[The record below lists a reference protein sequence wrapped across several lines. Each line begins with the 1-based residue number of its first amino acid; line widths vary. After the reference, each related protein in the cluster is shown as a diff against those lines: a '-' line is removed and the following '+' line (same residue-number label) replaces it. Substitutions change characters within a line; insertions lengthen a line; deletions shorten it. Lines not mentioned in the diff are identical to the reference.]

1 VEPLVIQ
8 GNDQYPGWTVAEF
21 CDQKIVKSR
30 PPGRSLVLI
39 HYAGHGGYN
48 ALAKTLFCYAGP
60 NSKQSFRWDTIHNRV
75 VAPNLGD
82 DVGRLME
89 HADVL
94 VILDCCHAG
103 ASLRGN
109 DGSRTAEIMCASE
122 EWSSAGSRK
131 DVVSF
136 TQQVS
141 AVMRR
146 MFRHR

>member
-1 VEPLVIQ
+1 VPLNDGAVAAQNLDEQRDTSFQQLCNMLGARSVEPLVIQ
-8 GNDQYPGWTVAEF
+8 GNDQHPGWTVAEF

-94 VILDCCHAG
+94 RDEHVPKANPFKL
-103 ASLRGN
+103 
-109 DGSRTAEIMCASE
+109 
-122 EWSSAGSRK
+122 
-131 DVVSF
+131 
-136 TQQVS
+136 
-141 AVMRR
+141 
-146 MFRHR
+146 